1 MRSTNLRLLLQ
12 RGGSRRLFFASIAA
26 SFIWVAVI
34 VASGLVLAR
43 VIVAIINQDSTA
55 LSLIAILAALW
66 AFRPGE
72 LPPARRRRSF
82 AAAQAEDRS
91 QTRDPQPD
99 A

>member
-1 MRSTNLRLLLQ
+1 VRSTNLRLLLQ

-43 VIVAIINQDSTA
+43 VIVAIIDQDSTA

-66 AFRPGE
+66 AFRAIFQSTFE
-72 LPPARRRRSF
+72 TWCSL
-82 AAAQAEDRS
+82 QAS
-91 QTRDPQPD
+91 SI
-99 A
+99 